1 MCLASGHCP
10 STPPASSAYLSGA
23 LPSREPSSPQSS
35 SGPASPGLP
44 SQFSMELL
52 VPELPAASWMPC
64 HILVPPQGSLW
75 HEALTIVLW
84 NLAPWFL

>member
-1 MCLASGHCP
+1 MCLASGHCL

-23 LPSREPSSPQSS
+23 LPSSPQSS
-35 SGPASPGLP
+35 SGPAPPGPPLSSPWSCWYQGCQLHLGCHAT
-44 SQFSMELL
+44 SWF
-52 VPELPAASWMPC
+52 VP
-64 HILVPPQGSLW
+64 QDSLW